1 MPLPNLSSSLASSF
15 SHIYVED
22 KAKNHP
28 KTQEILAR
36 FKNASIIP
44 IDHYKD
50 VFNQKGQ
57 DFRAQKQTPKLILA
71 LKEEPFLYEGS
82 QYADGFGFEQFYY
95 TPTMLNCLYDCDYCY
110 LQGMYPSANMVVY
123 VNREDFFKA
132 TLDYLD
138 KPMLVCTSYD
148 TDLLAVEKL
157 IGENRDWINFAQTQP
172 NLHLELRTKSANFS
186 TIKDLKPSKNIV
198 IAWTLSPQTI
208 TDKYESKTP
217 PLVKRLASIKEALD
231 AGWQVRLC
239 LDPMIYT
246 PDFMQIYPAFVDQI
260 FETLDADK
268 IFEVTTGS
276 FRMSS
281 PHLKTLKK
289 MAHTDLAFYPY
300 EVKDQMVSYNKQT
313 ETLLVQ
319 TMKDKLL
326 NYIDKER
333 LRIWEASV

>member
-1 MPLPNLSSSLASSF
+1 MPSANLSTSLTASF
-15 SHIYVED
+15 SHIYVEK
-22 KAKNHP
+22 KAANHA
-28 KTQEILAR
+28 KTLEILKR
-36 FKNASIIP
+36 FKNATIIP
-44 IDHYKD
+44 IEHYKD

-110 LQGMYPSANMVVY
+110 LQGMYSSANMVVY
-123 VNREDFFKA
+123 VNREDFFQA
-132 TLDYLD
+132 TLAKLD

-157 IGENRDWINFAQTQP
+157 IGENRDWIKFAQDHP

-186 TIKDLKPSKNIV
+186 TIADLKPSKQIV
-198 IAWTLSPQTI
+198 LAWTLSPQAI
-208 TDKYESKTP
+208 IDIYEAKTP
-217 PLVKRLASIKEALD
+217 PLYKRLACVKEALD
-231 AGWQVRLC
+231 LGWQLRIC
-239 LDPMIYT
+239 LDPVIYT
-246 PDFMQIYPAFVDQI
+246 PDFQKIYPDFVDEVFTNI
-260 FETLDADK
+260 DASK
-268 IFEVTTGS
+268 VYEVTTGS

-300 EVKDQMVSYNKQT
+300 EVKDQMATYSKAIEQEIL
-313 ETLLVQ
+313 ETMEKKILE
-319 TMKDKLL
+319 
-326 NYIDKER
+326 YIPKER
-333 LRIWEASV
+333 LRLWSV

>member
-1 MPLPNLSSSLASSF
+1 MLSTNSSTSLASSF
-15 SHIYVED
+15 SHIYVEK
-22 KAKNHP
+22 KAKHHE
-28 KTQEILAR
+28 KTLEILGR
-36 FKNASIIP
+36 FKNATIIE
-44 IDHYKD
+44 IEHYKD

-132 TLDYLD
+132 TLPLLD
-138 KPMLVCTSYD
+138 KPLLICTSYD
-148 TDLLAVEKL
+148 TDLMAVEKL
-157 IGENRDWINFAQTQP
+157 IGENREWINFAQTQK

-186 TIKDLKPSKNIV
+186 TIADLEPNNQIV
-198 IAWTLSPQTI
+198 IAWTLSPQAI
-208 TDKYESKTP
+208 IDSYESKTP
-217 PLVKRLASIKEALD
+217 PLAKRLASIKEAMDL
-231 AGWQVRLC
+231 GWQVRIC
-239 LDPMIYT
+239 LDPVIYNEE
-246 PDFMQIYPAFVDQI
+246 
-260 FETLDADK
+260 FEKNYLPFIDEVFTTLACEK

-281 PHLKTLKK
+281 PHLKVLKK

-300 EVKDQMVSYNKQT
+300 EVKDQMATYPKDIETKVLHTMETKILSYIN
-313 ETLLVQ
+313 
-319 TMKDKLL
+319 
-326 NYIDKER
+326 KER
-333 LRIWEASV
+333 LRVWKV